1 MINID
6 ITNLQPFLNEIFI
19 ILLTRLKNFK
29 TEKFVKR
36 FILFLSKLS
45 SLELNVEVNKNK
57 WTSTVV
63 VKLFDSIQPGLF
75 EQILNNFILPYIP
88 KFSNLTDKK
97 ILVVGLINLIAEN
110 YKEVSEVEILKLL
123 SELLKLLNSESIK
136 NYKTVDENV
145 ELMTELDNEEYTFG
159 SSFNR
164 LNIIQ
169 LKPFD
174 PVSNSI
180 KDKVM
185 LIEFFKLKLQSI
197 DNQYLYAV
205 MQQLDPESKAIVS
218 SLGM

>member
-6 ITNLQPFLNEIFI
+6 ITNLQPFLSEIFI

-36 FILFLSKLS
+36 FIIFLSKLS

-63 VKLFDSIQPGLF
+63 VKIFETIQPGLF
-75 EQILNNFILPYIP
+75 EQILNSFILPHIT

-110 YKEVSEVEILKLL
+110 YKVISEVEILKLL

-180 KDKVM
+180 KDKAM

-197 DNQYLYAV
+197 DSQYLYAI
-205 MQQLDPESKAIVS
+205 MQQLDAESKVIVS